1 VHGLSAGVEVAGTS
15 ETQTLTNK
23 TIDADSNTI
32 SNIDNSE
39 IKAGAAIDFS
49 KLNLAGNLVL
59 GLGSKEATPLTDLVT
74 LAAGAN
80 DLVTLAAGA
89 NVTITQTGN
98 EITIAS
104 AAGGGSGDITR
115 VDAGAGLTG
124 GGATGDVTLEVG
136 GGLGITVNADGIA
149 INTTAIASLAADNTF
164 TGDNNFTGLVTLES
178 NTTMT
183 SGNSLNLSNTT
194 TGSGAIGVPFIAGTG
209 GVTAGDVLIFDAAN
223 DDTVITTT
231 NAGDANVVGFAINTV
246 AATGTVY
253 VAMSGRVT
261 NATASGAITRGDAV
275 GTSGVA
281 GRVASQS
288 PLKVAA
294 NIGVAL
300 NSIGDGGTVRVL
312 ITKF

>member
-1 VHGLSAGVEVAGTS
+1 LSAGVEVAGTS

-59 GLGSKEATPLTDLVT
+59 GLGSKEATPLT
-74 LAAGAN
+74 